1 MAAVRGTP
9 SGVPGS
15 FGNRSTNLRTA
26 ASLLLGRDRGVV
38 PQTIPRATT
47 MSTSTAVTTRLRF
60 DFMYDLPLF
69 SVNEEVPVQEA
80 LERAADLMMY
90 VEALAAADAFINK
103 SLESAIV
110 QTMSEMAKALVRS
123 TKQDGAEAAS

>member
-1 MAAVRGTP
+1 
-9 SGVPGS
+9 
-15 FGNRSTNLRTA
+15 
-26 ASLLLGRDRGVV
+26 
-38 PQTIPRATT
+38 
-47 MSTSTAVTTRLRF
+47 MSTSTAVTTRHRF

-123 TKQDGAEAAS
+123 TEQDGAEATS